1 MNKLNEIIIK
11 DMFDLKDEK
20 YKQFHSNLCPN
31 TDNIIG
37 VRVPEIRKY
46 VKKIIKEVPNYLD
59 EIKTEKFKYYEEVLI
74 YGLYIVLDKLEQK
87 SFFEKLDIFVPLID
101 NWAICDIVAGSIK
114 INKTKKN
121 EFYKYIKKYY
131 NSKKEFERR
140 FFVVML
146 FHFLEDDYINQILSD
161 INNIDTKDYYVSM
174 AIAWLV
180 SGIYIKYKDNCLK
193 FLEDNN
199 LDNKTYNKACQ
210 KIIESNRVTKEE
222 KYKIRK
228 MKRR

>member
-222 KYKIRK
+222 KYKKKK

>member
-228 MKRR
+228 MKRK